1 MRSSFIPRNLFFMP
15 YDRNITFAFQPVL
28 LLATLSFSALYAAQ
42 PTGEYV
48 LGGKGVLLL
57 NFDGAGNYSGVG
69 ALPLYGIVSI
79 RGTAMVD
86 ASNAISGTFAL
97 IDQRTKSTVVSG
109 PLSGKAAAGNSV
121 LTIRLGTTPAQSF
134 KGGVRT
140 GAEPVPGGQYFKTEV
155 PTSLIFQCDRSGDRQ
170 VVTLQGD
177 QDFVLDLTQAVGGQL
192 LFDQSGNG
200 YGVVYEN
207 GDASNP
213 PRFAAAHYDPVRDKL
228 ELLLATALTAGVK
241 KTFVFFGTASPGKY
255 DGLYTVGISAGDCA
269 PIQVKLTVKYG
280 VVSGTDTNTG
290 TISGTLD
297 DSGNLSFTTQRL
309 VEPAGCSQGGTHT
322 GTITFTG
329 TPALSPVYPVILTG
343 TFSGAGTSGTFTI
356 SQPAGVT
363 GATTPGN
370 ITRAETWAGTFT
382 GKHKSM
388 LCPGGVFGESF
399 TISMS
404 FPSSL
409 IAALR
414 GKTQILSG
422 SGSMSGSETIL
433 TQTPL
438 SAATCAITASTLG
451 GASVNV
457 TFVGLFNGTNPSIEF
472 DSTTGV
478 LISNNVHFNTGFNA
492 GKNLGENRKII
503 RFRESFM
510 NATRVEGG
518 WDDGTFVLR
527 KQ

>member
-1 MRSSFIPRNLFFMP
+1 MP
-15 YDRNITFAFQPVL
+15 YDKNITIAFQLVL
-28 LLATLSFSALYAAQ
+28 LAATLTFSTLFAAQ

-57 NFDGAGNYSGVG
+57 NFDGAGNYTGIG
-69 ALPLYGIVSI
+69 ALPVYGIVTI
-79 RGTAMVD
+79 QGTATVD
-86 ASNAISGTFAL
+86 ASNTINGTFAL
-97 IDQRTKSTVVSG
+97 IDQRSKATVFSG
-109 PLSGKAAAGNSV
+109 ALSGKATAGNTS
-121 LTIRLGTTPAQSF
+121 LTIRLATSSSQSF

-140 GAEPVPGGQYFKTEV
+140 GVEPVPGGQYFKTQV

-192 LFDQSGNG
+192 LFDQNGNG
-200 YGVVYEN
+200 YGIVYEN
-207 GDASNP
+207 GDATNP

-228 ELLLATALTAGVK
+228 EILLTTALIAGVK
-241 KTFVFFGTASPGKY
+241 KAFVFFGTASPGKY
-255 DGLYTVGISAGDCA
+255 DGVYLANITAGNCA
-269 PIQVKLTVKYG
+269 AIQVKLTVKFG
-280 VVSGTDTNTG
+280 VVSGTDAKTG

-297 DSGNLSFTTQRL
+297 DSGNLSFTTQQL
-309 VEPAGCSQGGTHT
+309 TEPAGCSQGGTHT
-322 GTITFTG
+322 GTITFNG
-329 TPALSPVYPVILTG
+329 TPSLSPVYPIILNG

-356 SQPAGVT
+356 SQPSGVT

-399 TISMS
+399 TISLS

-422 SGSMSGSETIL
+422 SGSMSGSETIA
-433 TQTPL
+433 TQATL
-438 SAATCAITASTLG
+438 SAATCAIQAATLG

-478 LISNNVHFNTGFNA
+478 LISNTVHFNTGFNA